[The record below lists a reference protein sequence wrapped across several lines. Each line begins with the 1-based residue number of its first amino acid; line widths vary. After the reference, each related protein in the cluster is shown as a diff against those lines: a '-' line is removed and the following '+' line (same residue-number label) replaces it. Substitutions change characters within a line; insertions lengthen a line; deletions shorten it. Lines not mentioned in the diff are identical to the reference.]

1 VLHSILKPVS
11 EFEHGDKGDALYGM
25 FLDLCSLVETVK
37 YHLWILSII
46 QKTQDLTSEKDYK
59 YKL

>member
-25 FLDLCSLVETVK
+25 FL
-37 YHLWILSII
+37 LSRLMFIARNCLI
-46 QKTQDLTSEKDYK
+46 SWRYESDPMV
-59 YKL
+59 

>member
-37 YHLWILSII
+37 YYLWILS
-46 QKTQDLTSEKDYK
+46 Y
-59 YKL
+59 